1 VSGIDVWQPR
11 ASELVAAEV
20 KMWRK
25 SLQQEGPMTG
35 KRNCPVATPL
45 AFQPYVFFLLE
56 KITQISIKKH

>member
-11 ASELVAAEV
+11 ASELAAAEV

-35 KRNCPVATPL
+35 RRNCPVATPL
-45 AFQPYVFFLLE
+45 AFQPSLEHYVFFLLE
-56 KITQISIKKH
+56 KITQI